1 MNLMPSQIFPISF
14 ISFSSVRRHAIL
26 GRPRLRFPSGVQCIA
41 VFAMEAS
48 WRVTWP
54 VHLQRLLI
62 RMVAINS
69 VSVSDGTIRLKR
81 NHDYYIQVQGQLYVA
96 KDLNIESIHVIVYFG
111 EEMPLFKEKILMESL
126 RWNQELLPRH
136 EFFFQ
141 KGSLS

>member
-1 MNLMPSQIFPISF
+1 MNLMPSQVFPISF
-14 ISFSSVRRHAIL
+14 ISFSTVRRHAIL

-54 VHLQRLLI
+54 IHLQCLLI
-62 RMVAINS
+62 RMVAIDS

-81 NHDYYIQVQGQLYVA
+81 NHDYYIQVQGQ
-96 KDLNIESIHVIVYFG
+96 DLNIESIHVIVYFG

>member
-1 MNLMPSQIFPISF
+1 MNLMPSQVFPISF
-14 ISFSSVRRHAIL
+14 ISFSTVRRHVIL

-54 VHLQRLLI
+54 IHLQRLLI
-62 RMVAINS
+62 RMVAIDS

-81 NHDYYIQVQGQLYVA
+81 NHDYYIQVQGQ
-96 KDLNIESIHVIVYFG
+96 DLNIESIHVIVYFG
-111 EEMPLFKEKILMESL
+111 EEMPLFKEKMFMESL
-126 RWNQELLPRH
+126 RWNQELLPRL